1 MLELALSEVDFDDG
15 SGFANNVINSATVLA
30 TLQKH
35 VTANMDERACSEAL
49 DGLNAYYKVALKTF
63 VDNVCRRVI
72 ERHLLSG
79 LSDLL
84 SPREVAGYA
93 DDELTRIAGERPD
106 VALKRRQWQEQL
118 ETFRAGLKDLRK

>member
-35 VTANMDERACSEAL
+35 VTVNMDEQVCSEAL

-63 VDNVCRRVI
+63 VDNVCRQVI

-84 SPREVAGYA
+84 LPREVAGY
-93 DDELTRIAGERPD
+93 
-106 VALKRRQWQEQL
+106 
-118 ETFRAGLKDLRK
+118 